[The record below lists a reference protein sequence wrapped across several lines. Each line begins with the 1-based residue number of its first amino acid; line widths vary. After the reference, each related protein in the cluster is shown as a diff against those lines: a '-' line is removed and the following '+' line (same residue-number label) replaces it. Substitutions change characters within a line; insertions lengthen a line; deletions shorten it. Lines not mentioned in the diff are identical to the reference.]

1 MGDSTMIEDTGLPR
15 ARALEPAAGESGAAT
30 MAAEKQM
37 APAGTQIDA
46 QLLPLSPAHRRAA
59 LASGLN
65 PLVGAAHALIEA
77 GAALRDARAAQP
89 LEPLRA
95 RLAGMIETFGDET
108 TAKGIDA
115 ETVALARYCLCTFI
129 DETIAATSW
138 GGGAWAARSLLVT
151 FFGEASGGERFF
163 TILHGLSQ
171 EPRRHLDAL
180 ELMFIILSLGMAGRY
195 RLMPRGHAE
204 LERVRD
210 TLRRLIAAER
220 GRALAPLSP
229 QWQAAHAPPLPR
241 RRYVNGTA
249 LALSGVL
256 VFLAALG
263 AVFDHRLQEQAQ
275 PMIHSLGAVR
285 LATAARQPAAAPAV
299 TETALRKRLSTL
311 LAPEIARQSVTV
323 GGTSDRAVIT
333 LLSDGVFASGRA
345 TVRPDDVPLIRRI
358 GAALDGTADRVIV
371 VGHTD
376 DRPPLSSG
384 QSNWQL
390 SLARASSVVE
400 LLREEAGRP
409 ERFLAQGRGTLDP
422 IASNESAAGRARNR
436 RVVITVLAPGAA
448 L

>member
-1 MGDSTMIEDTGLPR
+1 VGDSTMIEDTSLPQ
-15 ARALEPAAGESGAAT
+15 AHALETAAGESGAAT
-30 MAAEKQM
+30 MAAEKQV
-37 APAGTQIDA
+37 APEETRIDA
-46 QLLPLSPAHRRAA
+46 GLLPLSEAHRRAA

-108 TAKGIDA
+108 TSRGIDA

-180 ELMFIILSLGMAGRY
+180 ELLFVILSLGMAGRY
-195 RLMPRGHAE
+195 RLMARGHAE
-204 LERVRD
+204 LERVRE
-210 TLRRLIAAER
+210 TLRRLIVAER
-220 GRALAPLSP
+220 GRARAPLSP
-229 QWQAAHAPPLPR
+229 QWQAAHAPLPR

-275 PMIHSLGAVR
+275 PVIHSLRSVR
-285 LATAARQPAAAPAV
+285 LATAAPQPAAAPAV
-299 TETALRKRLSTL
+299 TETALRERLSAL
-311 LAPEIARQSVTV
+311 LAPEIASQRVTV

-409 ERFLAQGRGTLDP
+409 ERFLAQGRGALDP
-422 IASNESAAGRARNR
+422 IASNDSTAGRGRNR

>member
-1 MGDSTMIEDTGLPR
+1 MGDSTMTGDTGRKPVSVLQRAVAFDGSADVADAHVEAVLP
-15 ARALEPAAGESGAAT
+15 P
-30 MAAEKQM
+30 
-37 APAGTQIDA
+37 
-46 QLLPLSPAHRRAA
+46 LPEVLYRAA

-65 PLVGAAHALIEA
+65 PLIGAAHALIEA
-77 GAALRDARAAQP
+77 GAALRDARVALP

-95 RLAGMIETFGDET
+95 RLAAMMETFVDEAM
-108 TAKGIDA
+108 AKGIDV
-115 ETVALARYCLCTFI
+115 ETVSLARYCLCTFI

-180 ELMFIILSLGMAGRY
+180 ELLFVILSLGMAGRY
-195 RLMPRGHAE
+195 RLVAGGPAE

-210 TLRRLIAAER
+210 KLRRLIVAER
-220 GRALAPLSP
+220 GRANAPLSP
-229 QWQAAHAPPLPR
+229 QWQAAHAPPPR
-241 RRYVNGTA
+241 RWYGNGTVLAFSGA
-249 LALSGVL
+249 LVL
-256 VFLAALG
+256 LCALG
-263 AVFDHRLQEQAQ
+263 TAFDRRLDEQAQ
-275 PMIHSLGAVR
+275 PVIRSLGAVR
-285 LATAARQPAAAPAV
+285 LAAAAPTTAPPAV
-299 TETALRKRLSTL
+299 TETALRERLSAL
-311 LAPEIARQSVTV
+311 LAPEIASGRVSV

-345 TVRPDDVPLIRRI
+345 TVQPGDVPLIRRI

-376 DRPPLSSG
+376 DRPPLASG

-390 SLARASSVVE
+390 SLARASSVVD
-400 LLREEAGRP
+400 LLREEAGQP
-409 ERFLAQGRGTLDP
+409 ERFLAQGRGALDP
-422 IASNESAAGRARNR
+422 IAANDSAAGRARNR

-448 L
+448 I

>member
-1 MGDSTMIEDTGLPR
+1 MTGDTGRKPVSVLQRAVAFDGSADVADAHVEAVLP
-15 ARALEPAAGESGAAT
+15 P
-30 MAAEKQM
+30 
-37 APAGTQIDA
+37 
-46 QLLPLSPAHRRAA
+46 LPEVLYRAA

-65 PLVGAAHALIEA
+65 PLIGAAHALIEA
-77 GAALRDARAAQP
+77 GAALRDARVALP

-95 RLAGMIETFGDET
+95 RLAAMMETFVDEAM
-108 TAKGIDA
+108 AKGIDV
-115 ETVALARYCLCTFI
+115 ETVSLARYCLCTFI

-180 ELMFIILSLGMAGRY
+180 ELLFVILSLGMAGRY
-195 RLMPRGHAE
+195 RLMAGGPSE

-210 TLRRLIAAER
+210 KLRRLIVAER
-220 GRALAPLSP
+220 GRANAPLSP
-229 QWQAAHAPPLPR
+229 QWQAAHAPPPR
-241 RRYVNGTA
+241 RWYGNGTVLAFSGA
-249 LALSGVL
+249 LVL
-256 VFLAALG
+256 LCALG
-263 AVFDHRLQEQAQ
+263 TAFDRRLDEQAQ
-275 PMIHSLGAVR
+275 PVIRSLGAVR
-285 LATAARQPAAAPAV
+285 LAAAAPTTAPPAV
-299 TETALRKRLSTL
+299 TETALRERLSAL
-311 LAPEIARQSVTV
+311 LAPEIASGRVSV

-345 TVRPDDVPLIRRI
+345 TVQPGDVPLIRRI

-376 DRPPLSSG
+376 DRPPLASG

-390 SLARASSVVE
+390 SLARASSVVD
-400 LLREEAGRP
+400 LLREEAGQP
-409 ERFLAQGRGTLDP
+409 ERFLAQGRGALDP
-422 IASNESAAGRARNR
+422 IAANDSAAGRARNR

-448 L
+448 I

>member
-1 MGDSTMIEDTGLPR
+1 MTDDTGRKPVSL
-15 ARALEPAAGESGAAT
+15 LQPAAAIDGSADLADAHIGAV
-30 MAAEKQM
+30 
-37 APAGTQIDA
+37 
-46 QLLPLSPAHRRAA
+46 LPPLPEVLHRAA

-77 GAALRDARAAQP
+77 GAALRDVRVAQP

-95 RLAGMIETFGDET
+95 RLAGMMETFVDEA
-108 TAKGIDA
+108 TAKGIDV
-115 ETVALARYCLCTFI
+115 ETVSLARYCLCTFI

-180 ELMFIILSLGMAGRY
+180 ELLFVILSLGMAGRY
-195 RLMPRGHAE
+195 RLMAGGPSE

-210 TLRRLIAAER
+210 KLRRLIVAER
-220 GRALAPLSP
+220 GRANAPLSP
-229 QWQAAHAPPLPR
+229 QWQTAHAPPAR
-241 RRYVNGTA
+241 RWYGNGTA

-256 VFLAALG
+256 VLICALG
-263 AVFDHRLQEQAQ
+263 TAFDRRLDEQAQ
-275 PMIHSLGAVR
+275 PVIRSLGVVR
-285 LATAARQPAAAPAV
+285 LAAAAPTPVAPAV
-299 TETALRKRLSTL
+299 TETALRERLSAL
-311 LAPEIARQSVTV
+311 LAPEIASGRVSV

-333 LLSDGVFASGRA
+333 LASDGIFASGRA
-345 TVRPDDVPLIRRI
+345 SVQPGDVPLIRRI

-376 DRPPLSSG
+376 DRPPLASG

-390 SLARASSVVE
+390 SLARASSVVD
-400 LLREEAGRP
+400 LLREEAGQP
-409 ERFLAQGRGTLDP
+409 ERFLAQGRGALDP
-422 IASNESAAGRARNR
+422 IAANDSAAGRARNR
-436 RVVITVLAPGAA
+436 RVVITVLAPGVAI
-448 L
+448 

>member
-1 MGDSTMIEDTGLPR
+1 MTGDTGRKPVSVLQRAVAFDGSADVADAHVEAVLP
-15 ARALEPAAGESGAAT
+15 P
-30 MAAEKQM
+30 
-37 APAGTQIDA
+37 
-46 QLLPLSPAHRRAA
+46 LPEVLYRAA

-65 PLVGAAHALIEA
+65 PLIGAAHALIEA
-77 GAALRDARAAQP
+77 GAALRDARVALP

-95 RLAGMIETFGDET
+95 RLAAMMETFVDEAM
-108 TAKGIDA
+108 AKGIDV
-115 ETVALARYCLCTFI
+115 ETVSLARYCLCTFI

-180 ELMFIILSLGMAGRY
+180 ELLFVILSLGMAGRY
-195 RLMPRGHAE
+195 RLVAGGPAE

-210 TLRRLIAAER
+210 KLRRLIVAER
-220 GRALAPLSP
+220 GRANAPLSP
-229 QWQAAHAPPLPR
+229 QWQAAHAPPPR
-241 RRYVNGTA
+241 RWYGNGTVLAFSGA
-249 LALSGVL
+249 LVL
-256 VFLAALG
+256 LCALG
-263 AVFDHRLQEQAQ
+263 TAFDRRLDEQAQ
-275 PMIHSLGAVR
+275 PVIRSLGAVR
-285 LATAARQPAAAPAV
+285 LAAAAPTTAPPAV
-299 TETALRKRLSTL
+299 TETALRERLSAL
-311 LAPEIARQSVTV
+311 LAPEIASGRVSV

-345 TVRPDDVPLIRRI
+345 TVQPGDVPLIRRI

-376 DRPPLSSG
+376 DRPPLASG

-390 SLARASSVVE
+390 SLARASSVVD
-400 LLREEAGRP
+400 LLREEAGQP
-409 ERFLAQGRGTLDP
+409 ERFLAQGRGALDP
-422 IASNESAAGRARNR
+422 IAANDSAAGRARNR

-448 L
+448 I